1 MAKITNFIGFDVSK
15 RTLDNYI
22 QKVDDQINESY
33 FVIEN
38 SDKGFKE
45 LKSILK
51 ESSFKNLHNI

>member
-51 ESSFKNLHNI
+51 E